1 MTEFPVIEAEMT
13 FLSKEQGGRSKPFPP
28 NTLKT
33 KSYRPHLVIGDLNQR
48 EAIIEAINGQKQI
61 KEEYLAVAF
70 CDGPE
75 NVPFDEPIKVKMVLM
90 NFPALSYSEVIPGE
104 TFTLREGG
112 LIVGY
117 GQVRAKYMQAF

>member
-1 MTEFPVIEAEMT
+1 MTDFPVIEAEIT

-33 KSYRPHLVIGDLNQR
+33 KTYRPHLVPGDVNQR
-48 EAIIEAINGQKQI
+48 EPIMEMIDGLKQI
-61 KEEYLAVAF
+61 TETYLAVAF
-70 CDGPE
+70 CDSPE
-75 NVPFDEPIKVKMVLM
+75 EVPYDEPILVKMVLM
-90 NFPALSYSEVIPGE
+90 YFPKLSYSEVVPGV

-117 GQVRAKYMQAF
+117 GQVKSKHMESF

>member
-13 FLSKEQGGRSKPFPP
+13 FLSEEQGGRSKPFPP

-33 KSYRPHLVIGDLNQR
+33 KTYRPHIVLGDVNQR
-48 EAIIEAINGQKQI
+48 EPIMEMIDDLKQI
-61 KEEYLAVAF
+61 TERYLGVAF

-75 NVPFDEPIKVKMVLM
+75 EVPFDKPILVKMVLM
-90 NFPALSYSEVIPGE
+90 HFPALSYSEVVPGE

-117 GQVRAKYMQAF
+117 GQVKAKYMHFF